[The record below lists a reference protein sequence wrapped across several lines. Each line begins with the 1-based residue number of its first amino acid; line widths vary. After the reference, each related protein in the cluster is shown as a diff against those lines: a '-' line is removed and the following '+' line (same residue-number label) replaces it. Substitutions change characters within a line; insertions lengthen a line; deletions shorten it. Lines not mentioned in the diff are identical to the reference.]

1 MKLLVTGATGQVGW
15 ELVRS
20 LMPLGEVVAISS
32 AECNLAQPQN
42 IQPLL
47 EQVRPDVIVN
57 AAAYT
62 AVDKAEADEQQAT
75 FVNGTAA
82 GMLAE
87 SAKTSN
93 ALLVHFSTDYVFD
106 GNKATAYTEA
116 DEPCPLS
123 AYGRSKLAGEQ
134 AIRQSGCDHL
144 ILRTSWVFAS
154 RGRNFVKTMLR
165 LAQERTEL
173 SVVNDQIG
181 APTWARNIADATAH
195 IVRQAQQERQQANFA
210 SAIFNLTSSGETSW
224 YGFTRAILD
233 GAAARGLLSAER
245 LPQLRPIPT
254 EAYPLP
260 APRPKNSR
268 LAGGKLHE
276 HFGIA
281 LPEWQTALARCLD
294 EYAEYGLK

>member
-1 MKLLVTGATGQVGW
+1 MKLLVTGASGQVGW
-15 ELVRS
+15 ELARS
-20 LMPLGEVVAISS
+20 LMPLGEVVAVGS

-42 IQPLL
+42 IQSLL
-47 EQVRPDVIVN
+47 ERVRPDVIVN

-82 GMLAE
+82 GVLAE
-87 SAKTSN
+87 WAKKSN
-93 ALLVHFSTDYVFD
+93 ALLVHYSTDYVFD

-116 DEPCPLS
+116 DEPCPVS
-123 AYGRSKLAGEQ
+123 AYGRSKLAGEL
-134 AIRQSGCDHL
+134 AIGQSGCDHL

-154 RGRNFVKTMLR
+154 RGRNFVRTMLR
-165 LAQERTEL
+165 LAQERQEL
-173 SVVNDQIG
+173 SVVDDQIG

-195 IVRQAQQERQQANFA
+195 IIRQAQKERQQACFA
-210 SAIFNLTSSGETSW
+210 SGIFNLTSAGETSW
-224 YGFTRAILD
+224 HGFTRAILD
-233 GAAARGLLSAER
+233 GAAERGLLSAER

-268 LAGGKLHE
+268 LAGGRLRE
-276 HFGIA
+276 RFGVA
-281 LPEWQTALARCLD
+281 LPDWQNALARCLD
-294 EYAEYGLK
+294 EFPKP

>member
-1 MKLLVTGATGQVGW
+1 MKLLVTGASGQVGW
-15 ELVRS
+15 ELARS
-20 LMPLGEVVAISS
+20 LMPLGEVVAVGS
-32 AECNLAQPQN
+32 AECNLAQPQD
-42 IQPLL
+42 ILRLL
-47 EQVRPDVIVN
+47 EQIRPDVIVN

-62 AVDKAEADEQQAT
+62 AVDKAEADELQAT
-75 FVNGTAA
+75 LINATAV
-82 GMLAE
+82 GVLAE
-87 SAKTSN
+87 AAKKSN
-93 ALLVHFSTDYVFD
+93 VLLIHYSTDYVFD
-106 GNKATAYTEA
+106 GNKNSAYTEA
-116 DEPCPLS
+116 DEPCPVS

-134 AIRQSGCDHL
+134 ALRQSGCDYL

-165 LAQERTEL
+165 LAQERKEL
-173 SVVNDQIG
+173 NVIDDQVG

-195 IVRQAQQERQQANFA
+195 IVRQAQQERQQRSFV
-210 SAIFNLTSSGETSW
+210 SGIFNLTSAGETSW

-233 GAAARGLLSAER
+233 GAAGRGLLSAER

-268 LAGGKLHE
+268 LAAGKLHR

-281 LPEWQTALARCLD
+281 LPDWQDALARCL
-294 EYAEYGLK
+294 AELAEQRS